1 MCPIPCSFCHQW
13 IGLSWHPS
21 SSRLVVSRLA
31 SSAMC
36 WLQGKMSPQASLPRT
51 GVGETRVEHSLLSPT
66 ETAPQLLVSTLWLVG
81 NDLTQPPVGCHNIGC
96 EKLWRH
102 GIHSNSLLWLLLN
115 CHTACVSSFKRQVN
129 LGCSCSDCTKLQV
142 FLKDPV
148 KSEAWF
154 KVTQAKRSHLQSQLH
169 NRFCDTAHMMDR
181 SGAPQTLVV
190 VKVNC
195 SYKTELEEH
204 QRKLCFLDHLQPLYS
219 QLISCREDQPSAKRL
234 RVQSDASALT
244 WLD

>member
-1 MCPIPCSFCHQW
+1 MSALMAMMEEQRQ
-13 IGLSWHPS
+13 LTLEQREQQKQLAEEQRD
-21 SSRLVVSRLA
+21 RL
-31 SSAMC
+31 
-36 WLQGKMSPQASLPRT
+36 
-51 GVGETRVEHSLLSPT
+51 
-66 ETAPQLLVSTLWLVG
+66 
-81 NDLTQPPVGCHNIGC
+81 
-96 EKLWRH
+96 EKLA
-102 GIHSNSLLWLLLN
+102 L
-115 CHTACVSSFKRQVN
+115 RQEGQIEQYVQQQRQQWEQI
-129 LGCSCSDCTKLQV
+129 SERQYQ

-244 WLD
+244 